1 MEQTKVELRKK
12 RIVFR
17 QEREIERVNN
27 TMKKSIWQL
36 RNEINEI
43 QGKANV
49 WYVMWYGI
57 VVLIYIINSIFHI

>member
-1 MEQTKVELRKK
+1 MEQTFVELRRKK

-57 VVLIYIINSIFHI
+57 VVLIYIINSI